1 MENTLIVR
9 PSSAL
14 VSRKTAIEERN
25 RVITALETNK
35 AVTLDLS
42 DIVSISDSYADEFF
56 GVLSV
61 ILSLDQMFERI
72 KVAGATDYHLQVI
85 ATAVHRRQAAS
96 ANAA

>member
-1 MENTLIVR
+1 MEKTIIVR
-9 PSSAL
+9 PASAL

-25 RVITALETNK
+25 RLIAALETNQV
-35 AVTLDLS
+35 VTLDLS

-61 ILSLDQMFERI
+61 ILSLNTMLERI

-85 ATAVHRRQAAS
+85 ATAVQRRQAAS